1 MTCTISDECGVC
13 HSNPPSW
20 RIPSDISYH
29 LHCPLVSL
37 LPQLVCAQFAKILTF
52 SSVVRISETVFL
64 YHHYPI
70 IILLGPH
77 SLLY

>member
-1 MTCTISDECGVC
+1 MNAGFI
-13 HSNPPSW
+13 
-20 RIPSDISYH
+20 IPTHHPGAYPDISYH

-37 LPQLVCAQFAKILTF
+37 LPQPVCAQFAKILTF
-52 SSVVRISETVFL
+52 SSVVRISDTVFL
-64 YHHYPI
+64 YHHYSI